1 VRYEYWRVALDAFW
15 DDPVLGTGPGGF
27 RVVWRKERTVPHAV
41 TEVHSLPLG
50 MLTELGIPGLAFLLV
65 FLGGIVAAGRRA
77 LRQGAPIAPG
87 ASAVC
92 VAWLL
97 HATIDWDWQLPAVT
111 LPALI
116 LAAGLLAADEDRL
129 PGAAPADWTS
139 KSEREPEPL
148 TAAAG

>member
-1 VRYEYWRVALDAFW
+1 
-15 DDPVLGTGPGGF
+15 
-27 RVVWRKERTVPHAV
+27 
-41 TEVHSLPLG
+41 
-50 MLTELGIPGLAFLLV
+50 MLTELGIPGLAFLLL
-65 FLGGIVAAGRRA
+65 FLGGLVAAGGRA
-77 LRQGAPIAPG
+77 LRDGAPIAPG
-87 ASAVC
+87 ATAVC

-129 PGAAPADWTS
+129 PGAAPADWTAHP
-139 KSEREPEPL
+139 EPERRPL